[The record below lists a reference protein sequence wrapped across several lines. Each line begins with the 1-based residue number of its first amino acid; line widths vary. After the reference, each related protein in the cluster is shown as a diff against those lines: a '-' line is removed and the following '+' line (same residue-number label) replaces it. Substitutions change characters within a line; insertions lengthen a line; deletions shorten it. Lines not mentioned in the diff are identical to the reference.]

1 MLLNA
6 YASAKAVLDDEDR
19 RMGVALIDIG
29 EGSTDIILFKND
41 KLIYTK
47 SLPLGGMHYV
57 NDISYL
63 FQISK
68 QEAFEILSKLRD
80 KEIHDAHIYCGTS
93 KKVAVDDIK
102 NIIDARTGDI
112 INFIAQ
118 TIEESGF
125 NGYLGKGLVLTGGA
139 VVIDGLLDKINKKTG
154 YVVRKVLPT
163 AFRGLEDVDS
173 SQATVIGIFTEV
185 MEDEYNKIQIK
196 LNSPEPEIQEKVE
209 ENVEENLENLE
220 KILEEAQVK
229 EKTEK
234 KDGVMKGIKSWFSN
248 FI

>member
-1 MLLNA
+1 M
-6 YASAKAVLDDEDR
+6 
-19 RMGVALIDIG
+19 
-29 EGSTDIILFKND
+29 
-41 KLIYTK
+41 
-47 SLPLGGMHYV
+47 
-57 NDISYL
+57 
-63 FQISK
+63 
-68 QEAFEILSKLRD
+68 
-80 KEIHDAHIYCGTS
+80 
-93 KKVAVDDIK
+93 
-102 NIIDARTGDI
+102 
-112 INFIAQ
+112 
-118 TIEESGF
+118 
-125 NGYLGKGLVLTGGA
+125 VLTGGA